1 MTVVWVP
8 RRMGLVSYKP
18 KFTFILDLLYDD
30 ATIVPKSKEDY
41 SFMMVK
47 R

>member
-8 RRMGLVSYKP
+8 RRMGLASYKP

-30 ATIVPKSKEDY
+30 ATIVPKSKEGY
-41 SFMMVK
+41 EYVI
-47 R
+47 